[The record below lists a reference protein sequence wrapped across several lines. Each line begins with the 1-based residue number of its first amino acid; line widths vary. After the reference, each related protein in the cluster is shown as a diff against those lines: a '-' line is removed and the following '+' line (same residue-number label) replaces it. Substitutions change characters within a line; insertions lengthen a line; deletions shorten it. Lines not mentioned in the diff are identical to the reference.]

1 MAFISEL
8 YAISENT
15 EGYSVKTYEAYS
27 TEGGGGNY
35 SASNTAGQSH
45 AQWSPDPEITY
56 GSGETGDS
64 GMEASGF
71 GFGATISASA
81 CYTQTYES
89 FSQSGSYSNTAVGY
103 GVTIFN
109 TGFEGDTSGT
119 TNSFSNSS
127 STSTSNSGY
136 RQTSFSRNGLSGT
149 YKEIAESQ
157 GDGGGV
163 LTYYSQEAEYFTT
176 LNSDSQT
183 ALSNSGAYTYY
194 TSQNGSVSS
203 NSSTSNLAPNGAIAF
218 LYSSAITSLTTNFLT
233 TINLTETSY
242 FDNGVSS
249 SRTYIQKATSTIS
262 GTMSG
267 VPSFLTSTLTMYGTG
282 AKSYSYS
289 LICGYDREGNIIFTG
304 KTGAGSSL
312 RDSNRD
318 FLLCPSDAT
327 SFSYCDVLI
336 GNFTGGRTTG
346 YSSEYTLTPNSTS
359 TIQTTITKTNINS
372 IAINAD
378 ALLYSSST
386 YTESA
391 VFYSTQTETAS
402 FSYGDVHEIGTNSTF
417 GSNASISCAQM
428 IYTTHPYTKFYF
440 THTLTTSFEMTSY
453 IYKTNSHTKYMNY
466 LFGSSSATTS
476 SASSTS
482 GANNSATTSVWAT
495 YGTITVPLDINAAGA
510 FSSNNSGANG
520 GGVTTPPFPQVIQTS
535 LRILSTRYNDYTS
548 TYYTEALNAGNFIN
562 RAGSAFLGYSPS
574 SASIAAFKNIG
585 AISPFTSPKPTI
597 RLLPYSGEFT
607 YSSTSFNQS
616 YSEDSSNTTF
626 YQTTSSG
633 SGTSVSSSS
642 RSFQYSLVSQLIL
655 TTSEQ
660 SSMIVDEDA
669 YSYGYG
675 NFPQVYPIASNILY
689 SIAYFASN
697 GLYYLNDCIFTNNM
711 AGIQYINGG
720 QSFTYPIQKIFL
732 PEEAGYVGY
741 DHGVFVAAT
750 VVDGAQV
757 LGDANP
763 MGNLVGLEY
772 PLKFFG

>member
-8 YAISENT
+8 YSISENT
-15 EGYSVKTYEAYS
+15 EGYGVKTYEAYS
-27 TEGGGGNY
+27 TQGGGGNY
-35 SASNTAGQSH
+35 SASGTAGQSH
-45 AQWSPDPEITY
+45 APFSPDPEVTF
-56 GSGETGDS
+56 GSGETGAS
-64 GMEASGF
+64 NMEASAYAN
-71 GFGATISASA
+71 GATVSASA

-89 FSQSGSYSNTAVGY
+89 FSQSGSSGNTAVGY
-103 GVTIFN
+103 VVEIFGLMDN
-109 TGFEGDTSGT
+109 ETAGYTD
-119 TNSFSNSS
+119 SFSGSS
-127 STSTSNSGY
+127 SNSTSNSGY
-136 RQTSFSRNGLSGT
+136 RQTSFARIGLSGT

-183 ALSNSGAYTYY
+183 IFSNSGAYTYY

-203 NSSTSNLAPNGAIAF
+203 NSSTSNLAPNGSIAS
-218 LYSSAITSLTTNFLT
+218 LYSSTITSLTTNFLT
-233 TINLTETSY
+233 TINLTGTSY
-242 FDNGVSS
+242 FNNGVSS
-249 SRTYIQKATSTIS
+249 SRTYIQKGASSTS

-267 VPSFLTSTLTMYGTG
+267 VPSFLTTTLAMYETG

-289 LICGYDREGNIIFTG
+289 LICGYNREGNIIFTG
-304 KTGAGSSL
+304 KTSAGSNL

-336 GNFTGGRTTG
+336 GNFAGGRTTG
-346 YSSEYTLTPNSTS
+346 YSSEYTLTLNSTS

-391 VFYSTQTETAS
+391 VFYSTQQTTTS
-402 FSYGDVHEIGTNSTF
+402 FSYGDVHEIGTNATF
-417 GSNASISCAQM
+417 GSNASISCVQM

-440 THTLTTSFEMTSY
+440 THTLTTSFRMTSY
-453 IYKTNSHTKYMNY
+453 IYTTIGHTKYMNY
-466 LFGSSSATTS
+466 LFGSSSTATASS
-476 SASSTS
+476 SATSDSSGSSTTAVYLTS
-482 GANNSATTSVWAT
+482 GTL
-495 YGTITVPLDINAAGA
+495 TVILDINAAGA
-510 FSSNNSGANG
+510 NSANNNGANG
-520 GGVTTPPFPQVIQTS
+520 GGVNRPAFPQVIQTS
-535 LRILSTRYNDYTS
+535 LRILSTRYNDYIS

-585 AISPFTSPKPTI
+585 AISPFESPKPAI

-642 RSFQYSLVSQLIL
+642 RSFQYSLVSQLML

-711 AGIQYINGG
+711 AGIQYINGA

-732 PEEAGYVGY
+732 PEEGGYAGY
-741 DHGVFVAAT
+741 DHGVFAAET

-757 LGDANP
+757 FGDASP